1 MYVLVSGRMPR
12 YEIQGWVYSV
22 ELVNPSN
29 LSDNG
34 YGEHYHME
42 QSQLREWTYG
52 VSLVDLFDGAIIA

>member
-1 MYVLVSGRMPR
+1 MYVLGSDTMPR
-12 YEIQGWVYSV
+12 YQIQGCVWSA

-42 QSQLREWTYG
+42 RSQLSEWK
-52 VSLVDLFDGAIIA
+52 IA